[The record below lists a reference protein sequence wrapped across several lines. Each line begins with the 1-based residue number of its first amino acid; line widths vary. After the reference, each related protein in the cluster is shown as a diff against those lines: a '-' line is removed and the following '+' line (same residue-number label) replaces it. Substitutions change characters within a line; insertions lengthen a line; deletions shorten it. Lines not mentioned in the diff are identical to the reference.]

1 MGECELR
8 KAESNCQL
16 RVMSPMRYL
25 FSIPLWWWYGEL
37 NPGLG
42 CSEPS
47 CLHYTISPFVP
58 RRGIEPRLPALQTG
72 ALPTELSWRKEC
84 FRYIHKPFV
93 DWEGIEPSIQVCKT
107 RVFPLALPAHFEI
120 AVELNHDCPRLTIY
134 PETISTSQKGI
145 GIEPPSIIHTA
156 CQISHQTICDVFLC
170 RV

>member
-1 MGECELR
+1 MLPVPDTRAYTRWDSNPRRFANMALRSTTELR
-8 KAESNCQL
+8 
-16 RVMSPMRYL
+16 
-25 FSIPLWWWYGEL
+25 I
-37 NPGLG
+37 
-42 CSEPS
+42 
-47 CLHYTISPFVP
+47 HFVP

-156 CQISHQTICDVFLC
+156 CQLSHQTICDVLLC

>member
-1 MGECELR
+1 MR

-25 FSIPLWWWYGEL
+25 FSIPHCGDTGNRTPTNGVTSQRTYR
-37 NPGLG
+37 
-42 CSEPS
+42 
-47 CLHYTISPFVP
+47 YTISPFVP

-156 CQISHQTICDVFLC
+156 CQLSHQTICDVLLC